1 MNHHASSRWTILSPL
16 HRKILTWWDHP
27 GKQRR
32 MSASIHIHINAFYRQ
47 NPRLKKN
54 ANSAVYWERHVS
66 VLFFPPHFSK
76 TTDRQY
82 ASICNPRIWIMFRSK
97 KFEKKTCSELHCV
110 NDTPLICARSMLLMC
125 SRDFFTD
132 HTRNIKQTSEDFRWE
147 LQPSKL
153 LIAHSIDN
161 LLEHMV
167 LHGFST
173 LPII

>member
-1 MNHHASSRWTILSPL
+1 MNHHVSSRWTILSPL

-47 NPRLKKN
+47 NPREKQN

-66 VLFFPPHFSK
+66 ILFFPPHFSK

-82 ASICNPRIWIMFRSK
+82 ASICKPTIWMFRSK
-97 KFEKKTCSELHCV
+97 NLEKKNCSELNCV
-110 NDTPLICARSMLLMC
+110 TYTPLTYARSMLLMC
-125 SRDFFTD
+125 SADFFTD
-132 HTRNIKQTSEDFRWE
+132 HTRNIKQTFEDFWWE

-167 LHGFST
+167 LHSLST
-173 LPII
+173 LRII